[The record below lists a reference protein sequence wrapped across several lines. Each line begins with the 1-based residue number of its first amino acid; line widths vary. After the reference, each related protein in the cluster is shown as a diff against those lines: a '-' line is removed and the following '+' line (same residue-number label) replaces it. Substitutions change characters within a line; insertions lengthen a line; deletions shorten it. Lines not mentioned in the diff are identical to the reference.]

1 MKRTPAVNRR
11 KTADFERP
19 IVTVD
24 IVLLTLLKE
33 QVQIGL
39 LPRPAEP
46 FKGRAALIG
55 GYVHT
60 DEDKDAEQAVRRILQ
75 AKAGLTGL
83 FFEQLRTF
91 ASRDR
96 DPRGWSVSI
105 AYFALVPHGVLRDMA
120 TRELQVHSA
129 DAPPRLP
136 FDHNAIVASAL
147 ERLRGKG
154 AYSTIPARLL
164 PDVFSMSELQQVYE
178 IVMGER
184 LDQSAFRRKIADLD
198 LLEEVVGEKR
208 QTATA
213 RRPTTLYRLKAPVSV
228 FERKIGAV
236 TR

>member
-1 MKRTPAVNRR
+1 MKRTRASTRR
-11 KTADFERP
+11 KTTDFQRP

-24 IVLLTLLKE
+24 VVLLTLREGQL
-33 QVQIGL
+33 QVAL
-39 LPRPAEP
+39 LPRSGEP
-46 FKGRAALIG
+46 FKGRPALIG

-60 DEDKDAEQAVRRILQ
+60 DEDRNAEQAVRRILQ
-75 AKAGLTGL
+75 AKAGVTGL
-83 FFEQLRTF
+83 FFEQLQTF

-105 AYFALVPHGVLRDMA
+105 AYFALIPHGALPDTA
-120 TRELQVHSA
+120 LGELAWHPA
-129 DAPPRLP
+129 NTLPRLP
-136 FDHNAIVASAL
+136 FDHAEIVASAL

-164 PDVFSMSELQQVYE
+164 PEVFTMSELQHVYE
-178 IVMGER
+178 TVMHEH
-184 LDQSAFRRKIADLD
+184 LDQSAFRRKIAELD
-198 LLEEVVGEKR
+198 LLEEIAGEKR

-228 FERKIGAV
+228 FERKIGAI